1 MPASFRRA
9 CGCRPWRCC
18 KPVTAADLAALADSP
33 RPLRHWGAHC
43 PAPWPCP
50 SCSIRAAMRSM
61 RWRIDCPPQ
70 CSAPDSLRVSA
81 PLRGQARTHR
91 RSFPAGQMAAFRR
104 HRRHHHPAPVVQRRM
119 AACLRRQGIR
129 RQRQAALRSVL
140 ETHRPPKR
148 LSIRQIREAA
158 LAGDCQ
164 RQDQRRVALGRRRFA
179 PGAGLG
185 PHALALCLTV
195 RQAATCPI
203 ETSQT
208 RRESAPARA
217 CRRHLL
223 RR

>member
-18 KPVTAADLAALADSP
+18 KPVTAANLAALADSP

-50 SCSIRAAMRSM
+50 SCSIRAATRSM

-81 PLRGQARTHR
+81 LLRGPARTHR
-91 RSFPAGQMAAFRR
+91 RSSPAGQMAECRRR
-104 HRRHHHPAPVVQRRM
+104 HRHRPAPVVQRRM
-119 AACLRRQGIR
+119 AACLRQQGIR

-164 RQDQRRVALGRRRFA
+164 RQDQRRVALGRRRPA
-179 PGAGLG
+179 PEAGLG
-185 PHALALCLTV
+185 PRALALCLAV
-195 RQAATCPI
+195 RQAVTCPI

-208 RRESAPARA
+208 RRESVPADA
-217 CRRHLL
+217 CRRRHL